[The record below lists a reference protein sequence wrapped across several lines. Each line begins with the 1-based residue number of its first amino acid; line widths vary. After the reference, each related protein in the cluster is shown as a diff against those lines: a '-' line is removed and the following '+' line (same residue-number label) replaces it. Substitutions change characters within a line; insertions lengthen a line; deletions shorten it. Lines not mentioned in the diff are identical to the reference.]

1 MPADRAV
8 AELAAEQF
16 GVVARD
22 QLRGLGLTESAIA
35 RRVEGGRLHRL
46 HRGVSA
52 VGHPVVRREGQWL
65 AAVLAC
71 GAGARLSHGSA
82 AALQEI
88 WASDGVVTHVMVPGP
103 SRRRGRG
110 LSVHRS
116 GHLTRAEITTHRGI
130 PVTSPARTIID
141 LAATVPDGR
150 AVERL
155 LDRAE
160 RLQISG
166 VRAVAAA
173 RPGHRGARRVLRVL
187 AAHAPGTTLTRSD
200 LEELLLA
207 LCRTY
212 DLPTPR
218 VNVVVADLEVDL
230 LFMPQRVVVEADS
243 WTYHRTRSAFE
254 RDRERDAVLVRAGY
268 CVLRF
273 SDTQIEHEPATVANA
288 IAAAL
293 NARGPRA

>member
-22 QLRGLGLTESAIA
+22 QLRDLGLTESAIA

-46 HRGVSA
+46 HRGVYA

-110 LSVHRS
+110 LRVHRS

-141 LAATVPDGR
+141 LAAMVPDAR
-150 AVERL
+150 AIERL

-187 AAHAPGTTLTRSD
+187 ATHAPGATLTRSD

-212 DLPTPR
+212 DLPTAR
-218 VNVVVADLEVDL
+218 VNVVVAGLEVDL
-230 LFMPQRVVVEADS
+230 LFMPERLVVEADS
-243 WTYHRTRSAFE
+243 WTYHRSRSAFE
-254 RDRERDAVLVRAGY
+254 RDRERDAVLARAGY
-268 CVLRF
+268 RVLRF
-273 SDTQIEHEPATVANA
+273 SDTQIEHEPAMVANA

-293 NARGPRA
+293 SAPGPRA